1 MYVFWWPPLDVSTGG
16 GRGIGPQVNK
26 FEQASSD
33 DHQMSVVGG
42 RFKGPMSGGG
52 WGEGTKSDLGERSQ
66 KIPFQLKSTRAATST
81 VRAALAQSQSEQVQ
95 QRMLSSRVAQT

>member
-42 RFKGPMSGGG
+42 RFKGPMSGWG
-52 WGEGTKSDLGERSQ
+52 GEGTRSDLGERSQ
-66 KIPFQLKSTRAATST
+66 KIPFQLMSTRAATST
-81 VRAALAQSQSEQVQ
+81 VRAAFSSESVGASPAEDAQQ
-95 QRMLSSRVAQT
+95 